1 MICHLFSPY
10 SQAKRFAGTRQSL
23 ERSPSVQFQLC
34 QVLTCFV
41 ALGHAAAL
49 LPLTHLYAADGACL
63 HPGCSQR
70 VLLRC
75 NENEECEVL
84 LHFFL
89 CPAARFICLLQGH
102 VFSRCDSENFSK
114 IFKSGTWIFAQ

>member
-10 SQAKRFAGTRQSL
+10 SRAKRFAGTRQSL
-23 ERSPSVQFQLC
+23 ERNPSVQSQLC
-34 QVLTCFV
+34 QVLACFV

-70 VLLRC
+70 VLLRR

-84 LHFFL
+84 LHFFMPYSSIFL
-89 CPAARFICLLQGH
+89 LAPGARLLK
-102 VFSRCDSENFSK
+102 V
-114 IFKSGTWIFAQ
+114 